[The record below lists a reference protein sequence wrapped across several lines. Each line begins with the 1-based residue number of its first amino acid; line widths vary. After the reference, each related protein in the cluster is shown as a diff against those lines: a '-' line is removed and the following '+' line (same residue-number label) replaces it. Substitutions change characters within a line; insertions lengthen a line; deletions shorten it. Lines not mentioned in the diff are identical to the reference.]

1 MNVDG
6 EGGGGQGGAKA
17 VTRTIAKANQAKA
30 IAEPINA
37 IHLRQEQANKAE
49 RESEG
54 EGLRQAVNADLAC
67 KRLKRSCRSRLSTE
81 S

>member
-6 EGGGGQGGAKA
+6 EGGRVQGGAKA

-37 IHLRQEQANKAE
+37 IHLRQEQAQQVRGRKRE
-49 RESEG
+49 RG
-54 EGLRQAVNADLAC
+54 EGAELAET
-67 KRLKRSCRSRLSTE
+67 KAGSQRRFGL
-81 S
+81 

>member
-37 IHLRQEQANKAE
+37 IHLRQEQAQQVRGE
-49 RESEG
+49 RERERG
-54 EGLRQAVNADLAC
+54 EGAELAGT
-67 KRLKRSCRSRLSTE
+67 KAGSQRRFGL
-81 S
+81 